1 MDKSAKPTLLIFGYG
16 ENLGRA
22 LANRYLKEGYR
33 VVGFNRS
40 GTSELTSN
48 TNFSI
53 KKIDLAKEGLEEK
66 IRGKIANYKNINTVI
81 FNANNFT
88 EVRPSTLDKEIILE
102 VLANTLVPYIE
113 IAKVF
118 LPILLKSNGSLIVT
132 SNGTS
137 NDPWLKAAGMGI
149 SKAGLENYQKAL
161 ALEFKDTVLKVA
173 TVKILSNIKNNESKE
188 CVNIAE
194 EYYKISVLPK
204 KFPQEIILK

>member
-1 MDKSAKPTLLIFGYG
+1 MDNSNKPTLLIFGYG

-22 LANRYLKEGYR
+22 LANRYLAEGYQ

-48 TNFSI
+48 RSFSI
-53 KKIDLAKEGLEEK
+53 EKLDLAKEGLEEK
-66 IRGKIANYKNINTVI
+66 IRGKIASYKNINTVI
-81 FNANNFT
+81 FNASNFT
-88 EVRPSTLDKEIILE
+88 EVRPSILDKEIILE

-113 IAKVF
+113 ITKVF
-118 LPILLKSNGSLIVT
+118 LPILLKSSCSLIVT

-188 CVNIAE
+188 CVDIAE
-194 EYYKISVLPK
+194 EYYKISTLPK
-204 KFPQEIILK
+204 RFPQEIILK